1 MHVCLKD
8 QGMILCTLLCLV
20 SEKFEAYRNL
30 GLDFFSIPYLS
41 LEDLGQ
47 KLPLSVA
54 SMASNSQGKVTV

>member
-1 MHVCLKD
+1 
-8 QGMILCTLLCLV
+8 MILCTLLCLV